1 MDYICDYNK
10 DREVSLLIW
19 LSKKRVGFTKNEAS
33 EIIIIIIIIIEF
45 VLLRNESY
53 SCNIKSKGKK
63 LVKK

>member
-10 DREVSLLIW
+10 DHEVSLLIW

-33 EIIIIIIIIIEF
+33 EIIIIIIIEF

-53 SCNIKSKGKK
+53 SCNIKSNGKK

>member
-1 MDYICDYNK
+1 MVYICDYNK
-10 DREVSLLIW
+10 DHEVSLPIW
-19 LSKKRVGFTKNEAS
+19 LSKKRVGFTKNEAG

-45 VLLRNESY
+45 VLLRPESY